1 MTKAQA
7 GKVYLVGA
15 GPGDPELLTRKAAAL
30 LETADVILHDD
41 LVPQEILA
49 VAGKSSLV
57 VNVGKRCGRKRVSQA
72 GINTMMLDG
81 ARKGMSVVRLKC
93 GDPLIF
99 GRASEELHALK
110 SAGIPFEIVPGI
122 TAALAAAALGG
133 FSLTDRRTASRVVF
147 ATGHFSEDQIKN
159 HYWEGLAAPET
170 TVVIY
175 MPGPDLS
182 GLSAQM
188 ILAGFL
194 AETPC
199 RLVARAGQPGQREQ
213 QSTLRDLPVVSGLE
227 APVILIVGAATA
239 EISDVQE
246 LLPKIPALGDELGM
260 LEQLLADS
268 ALQEE
273 SS

>member
-41 LVPQEILA
+41 LVSEEILA
-49 VAGKSSLV
+49 AMGKSSLV

-72 GINTMMLDG
+72 GINAMMLDG

-99 GRASEELHALK
+99 GRASEELQALK
-110 SAGIPFEIVPGI
+110 AAGIPFEVVPGV
-122 TAALAAAALGG
+122 TAAFAAAAIGG
-133 FSLTDRRTASRVVF
+133 FSLTDRRTASRIVF

-159 HYWEGLAAPET
+159 NYWEGLAAPAT

-175 MPGPDLS
+175 MPRPDLG

-188 ILAGFL
+188 IRSGFL
-194 AETPC
+194 GETPC
-199 RLVARAGQPGQREQ
+199 RLVSRAGQPGQQEQ
-213 QSTLRDLPVVSGLE
+213 QSTLRNLPAVSGLE
-227 APVILIVGAATA
+227 APVILIVGAVTV

-246 LLPKIPALGDELGM
+246 LLPEISAMGDEVGM
-260 LEQLLADS
+260 LEQLLVDTT
-268 ALQEE
+268 LQEE
-273 SS
+273 NS